1 MGNAAIIEVAIGLI
15 FVFSLLSILVTQIN
29 TLIVNF
35 LNLKAK
41 RLKEQ
46 LELLLTDPV
55 IRAKILTH
63 PLIRMVETD
72 QGGIILTEPEQR
84 FSAQTAADLTKDKK
98 ARVEY
103 IDSKQFVDVL
113 IDVLTS
119 NTGKKLYEELEKV
132 IVNMPPSAEKSRFR
146 ELLRQIRLQGMG
158 LPELRAMI
166 NALTDP
172 ETKRQMLIA
181 LNLVDAALDK
191 FQVESSDL
199 IPLELGIRQ
208 IQDQY
213 LQAAIEA
220 VVSASRTLKDA
231 QDKLAGWFDS
241 AMSRASQLYMREM
254 QRFSLVV
261 GFLLAL
267 LLNVDTLHMG
277 QTLWEDPALRTA
289 VSITAASAATQLEG
303 DVNQTP
309 PTQSE
314 DANGDIADSVR
325 DVEGTLRQ
333 LLDLRLPIGW
343 QVNTPDEN
351 APALATDEARN
362 LWYYWPPNNPNWL
375 GLVLKKL
382 VGLLVTTIAVAQG
395 APFWFDLLRRLT
407 QGGSSSNSN
416 DSSDKG

>member
-55 IRAKILTH
+55 IRTKILTH
-63 PLIRMVETD
+63 PLIRMVEAEQGEPIVTD
-72 QGGIILTEPEQR
+72 PQQR
-84 FSAQTAADLTKDKK
+84 ITAQTAIDMTEGKK

-103 IDSKQFVDVL
+103 IDRKEFVDVL
-113 IDVLTS
+113 VDVLTT
-119 NTGKKLYEELEKV
+119 NTGQKLYEELDKV
-132 IVNMPPSAEKSRFR
+132 IATMPPSAEKSRFR
-146 ELLRQIRLQGMG
+146 ELLRQIQLQGIG
-158 LPELRAMI
+158 LPELRNMI
-166 NALTDP
+166 DTLVDP
-172 ETKRQMLIA
+172 ETKRRMLVA

-199 IPLELGIRQ
+199 IPLQLGIRQ
-208 IQDQY
+208 IQDRY
-213 LQAAIEA
+213 LQTALEA
-220 VVSASRTLKDA
+220 VVTASRSLKDA

-241 AMSRASQLYMREM
+241 AMDRARQVYTREM
-254 QRFSLVV
+254 QRFSLVI

-267 LLNVDTLHMG
+267 LLNVDTLHMA
-277 QTLWEDPALRTA
+277 QTLWEDPALRSAIA
-289 VSITAASAATQLEG
+289 VTAANTAPQLEEEASRTPEEQIEGG
-303 DVNQTP
+303 DGN
-309 PTQSE
+309 
-314 DANGDIADSVR
+314 IASSVR

-343 QVNTPDEN
+343 RITVADNSETVRFR
-351 APALATDEARN
+351 DEARN
-362 LWYYWPPNNPNWL
+362 LWLYWPPNNPDWL
-375 GLVLKKL
+375 GLILKKL
-382 VGLLVTTIAVAQG
+382 IGLLVTTIAVAQG

-407 QGGSSSNSN
+407 HGSSSNT
-416 DSSDKG
+416 G